1 LRFVSLTDLLVGLIS
16 TAILAAVTYRIAR
29 FLILDE
35 LIEELRD
42 SFHAKLTEHPNRL
55 TIKLQILMLCP
66 FCLTIWVSLVLHA
79 YWYLLVV
86 DWPDWAFPVYVLG
99 AAAGSLVFWH
109 YIDAED

>member
-1 LRFVSLTDLLVGLIS
+1 MSLTLFV
-16 TAILAAVTYRIAR
+16 ILSAVTYRIAR

-66 FCLTIWVSLVLHA
+66 FCLTIWVSAGVSA
-79 YWYLLVV
+79 YWYTLV
-86 DWPDWAFPVYVLG
+86 DEWPGWAFPVYVLA
-99 AAAGSLVFWH
+99 AAAGSLVFWN
-109 YIDAED
+109 YIDKKD